1 MAETVDS
8 ISMPL
13 SEILTPEEIT
23 LVTGRLA
30 SIFPALMASDHDGIR
45 IEIKVGNDHG

>member
-8 ISMPL
+8 ITMPL
-13 SEILTPEEIT
+13 SEILTPEEVA

-30 SIFPALMASDHDGIR
+30 SIFPALPVSDDGIR